1 MKRTTF
7 AYVFIAAVLSLMSF
21 TQTDFT
27 KTLIG
32 KWELQTIQSP
42 GKQPMSSKAILGDMF
57 LEFKSDFTYI
67 ESDGGSETKTGTWKI
82 TDDSYLQ
89 MKRDNQTAFNEKEKL
104 KEISPDKIELT
115 TSSKSKFVFTR
126 IK

>member
-7 AYVFIAAVLSLMSF
+7 ASVFIVAVLSLMSF
-21 TQTDFT
+21 TQADFT

-42 GKQPMSSKAILGDMF
+42 GKQPMNPKDILGDMF

-67 ESDGGSETKTGTWKI
+67 ESSTGSESKTGIWKI
-82 TDDSYLQ
+82 TDGTYLQ

-115 TSSKSKFVFTR
+115 SSSKSKFVFAR
-126 IK
+126 VK